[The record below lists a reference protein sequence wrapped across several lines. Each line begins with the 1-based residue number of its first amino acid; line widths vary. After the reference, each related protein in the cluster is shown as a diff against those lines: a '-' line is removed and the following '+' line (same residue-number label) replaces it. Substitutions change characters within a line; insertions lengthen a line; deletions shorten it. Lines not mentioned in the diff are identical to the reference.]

1 MHTLR
6 ALYDLLRHSVPSIH
20 ATRLTALGAA
30 VLSLTTGAQA
40 NLTSL
45 GRGLTGSAYT
55 KHKIKRIDRLL
66 SNSHL
71 YQERHFIYRAF
82 TERLLAHLPEAII
95 AIDWSPLCADQS
107 WHLLRAAMPLG
118 GRSLTLYEEVHPQ
131 SKLGNRKVQHRFLRQ
146 LATLIPATCCPIVVA
161 DSGFRTPFFRYIEN
175 QFEWHWVGRI
185 RGRDFICR
193 ESQPG
198 RWFSSKLLYSKAT
211 LTARCLGVVSWVRNQ
226 PLAAFIVLIRQAR
239 KRRTS
244 RTFNGNKRRSKHNQM
259 HARREREPWILV
271 AALSLQSRTPKQIV
285 KIYKTRLQIEEGFRD
300 CKSRQYGLSLSQHR
314 HMNPQRRSI
323 LCLIVTCAI
332 FVLWCIGMAGQHSQL
347 ARQVRV
353 NSSSKRAP
361 YSVIFL
367 ARLLI
372 SESRLS
378 LSKRSIDHALRQ
390 LSTYMESVLCN

>member
-20 ATRLTALGAA
+20 ATRLTALLAA
-30 VLSLTTGAQA
+30 VYSLTTGAQA

-45 GRGLTGSAYT
+45 GRGLAGSAYT

-66 SNSHL
+66 ANAHL
-71 YQERHFIYRAF
+71 YQERHFIYRSF
-82 TERLLAHLPEAII
+82 TERLLTHLPEAII
-95 AIDWSPLCADQS
+95 AIDWSPLCSDQS
-107 WHLLRAAMPLG
+107 WHLLRAAIPLG

-131 SKLGNRKVQHRFLRQ
+131 SKLGNRYIQHQFLRK
-146 LATLIPATCCPIVVA
+146 LATLMPGTCRPIIVA
-161 DSGFRTPFFRYIEN
+161 DSGFRTPFFRYLEHRLK
-175 QFEWHWVGRI
+175 WHWVGRI

-193 ESQPG
+193 NHQPG
-198 RWFSSKLLYSKAT
+198 HWFHAKLLYPKAT
-211 LTARCLGVVSWVRNQ
+211 RTARHIGLVSWVRSR

-239 KRRTS
+239 QQRKS
-244 RTFNGNKRRSKHNQM
+244 LTFEGKTRRSKRNQV
-259 HARREREPWILV
+259 HLRREREPWILV
-271 AALSLQSRTPKQIV
+271 AALSLQIRTPKQIV
-285 KIYKTRLQIEEGFRD
+285 RIYKTRMQIEEGFRD
-300 CKSRQYGLSLSQHR
+300 CKSRQYGLCLSQHR

-332 FVLWCIGMAGQHSQL
+332 FVLWCIGVTSQHSQL

-372 SESRLS
+372 AQSRLS
-378 LSKRSIDHALRQ
+378 LSQRSITHALRQ
-390 LSTYMESVLCN
+390 ANTYMESVLCN